1 MTVKR
6 PSVQQCHS
14 NDVYNGEI
22 IDRSSINI
30 ESRVK
35 VKCDG
40 EKKKLSNKN
49 GEFYTFVKYV

>member
-40 EKKKLSNKN
+40 EKKNYRIKTVNFIHL
-49 GEFYTFVKYV
+49 